1 MRQQSKGGHSGI
13 HVQPRRKADGNKQRN
28 KLFAGNLH
36 PNSIGVVRQKPGLY
50 RNALISHRIVR
61 PSAGRFPGLIGIG
74 GKRWPTC
81 LILAIAPSD
90 KMS

>member
-1 MRQQSKGGHSGI
+1 MRQQSKRGHSGI

-36 PNSIGVVRQKPGLY
+36 PNSIGVIRQKPGLQG
-50 RNALISHRIVR
+50 NGLTSHRAVR
-61 PSAGRFPGLIGIG
+61 PPAGRFPELIRIG
-74 GKRWPTC
+74 GKRRPAC